1 MNQPSTTSPTAGRLI
16 VLEGL
21 DGAGTTSQA
30 KRLCQALSDRGI
42 ANHLTRQPSDG
53 PIGKLLRQMLT
64 GHHLM
69 ADGSAPNQGV
79 FGLLFAADR
88 MDHIQRE
95 VEPALAAGRIVVS
108 DRWYHSSFAYQGTDA
123 DATWI
128 SILNQRAR
136 VPDLTLFLRVAP
148 EVAAHRRM
156 LAGRVQELFEDLPM
170 QQRVA
175 AGYER
180 VNANLSLSQRIEI
193 LDGEQS
199 IESVWQSI
207 WQHTTELLQLPS

>member
-1 MNQPSTTSPTAGRLI
+1 MSRGKLI

-30 KRLCQALSDRGI
+30 KRLCEALSARGI
-42 ANHLTRQPSDG
+42 SNHLTRQPSDG
-53 PIGKLLRQMLT
+53 PVGKLLRQMLT
-64 GHHLM
+64 GNHM
-69 ADGSAPNQGV
+69 MPDGSKPHQDM

-95 VEPALAAGRIVVS
+95 VEPALAAGAVVVS

-123 DATWI
+123 DAAWI
-128 SILNQRAR
+128 QVLNQRAR

-175 AGYER
+175 AGYDR
-180 VNANLSLSQRIEI
+180 VNAALAARERIDV

-199 IESVWQSI
+199 IDAVWQGI
-207 WQHTTELLQLPS
+207 WARTAELLQLPA

>member
-1 MNQPSTTSPTAGRLI
+1 MKQLSPIPARLI

-53 PIGKLLRQMLT
+53 PIGKVLRQMLT

-69 ADGSAPNQGV
+69 ADGKAPNQGV

-88 MDHIQRE
+88 MDHLQRE
-95 VEPALAAGRIVVS
+95 VEPALAEGRVVVS

-128 SILNQRAR
+128 STLNERAR
-136 VPDLTLFLRVAP
+136 VPHLTLFLQVAP

-175 AGYER
+175 AGYQR
-180 VNANLSLSQRIEI
+180 VNAALAPTQRIDI
-193 LDGEQS
+193 IDGEQS
-199 IESVWQSI
+199 IETVWQTI
-207 WQHTTELLQLPS
+207 WQRTAELLQIEP

>member
-1 MNQPSTTSPTAGRLI
+1 MNQPSSNAGRLI

-30 KRLCQALSDRGI
+30 KRLCEALSARGI

-53 PIGKLLRQMLT
+53 PIGKVLRQMLT
-64 GHHLM
+64 GNHRM
-69 ADGSAPNQGV
+69 PDDRAPNQGV

-95 VEPALAAGRIVVS
+95 VEPALAAGHIVVS

-123 DATWI
+123 DAAWI
-128 SILNQRAR
+128 AVLNQRAR
-136 VPDLTLFLRVAP
+136 VPDLTLFLQVAP

-156 LAGRVQELFEDLPM
+156 LARRVQELFEDLPM

-175 AGYER
+175 AGYAR
-180 VNANLSLSQRIEI
+180 VNASLSPSQRIDI

-199 IESVWQSI
+199 IESVWQTI
-207 WQHTTELLQLPS
+207 WQRTTELLQLQP

>member
-1 MNQPSTTSPTAGRLI
+1 MTQPTTTAGRLI

-53 PIGKLLRQMLT
+53 PVGKVLRQMLT
-64 GHHLM
+64 GQHLM
-69 ADGSAPNQGV
+69 PDGSAPTQGV

-95 VEPALAAGRIVVS
+95 VEPALAAGHVVVS

-128 SILNQRAR
+128 RVLNERAR

-180 VNANLSLSQRIEI
+180 VNASLQASERIDI
-193 LDGEQS
+193 VDGELS
-199 IESVWQSI
+199 IDAVWQTI
-207 WQHTTELLQLPS
+207 WQRTAELLVLQP